1 MSKDFG
7 SEAADYAAAQD
18 RGNFSSGGFSSGDSG
33 QPYDPNTD
41 FQLMAR
47 QRRAAQLAN
56 ARSARA
62 EALAKQQRALT
73 QAFSGFNDDYY
84 DDLDSAYREFA
95 GSGLQSSYDDALR
108 GIYQGFKSQ
117 GLLTQGQLD
126 AAISG
131 LEAQKDA
138 ELGKIDKAAAAY
150 VQAQRDA
157 IDKKQ
162 KSLGEQLSA
171 MAGGASDADQV
182 NAQTNAIRNLNFA
195 FDAEKVGKPGKK
207 ESMEFF
213 QDFSKVGAGTVPNVA
228 PTTSNSGGLGS
239 ELVNIGRQDGAFTS
253 QGVQSPFQGRS
264 LKVIG

>member
-47 QRRAAQLAN
+47 QRRATELAN

-62 EALAKQQRALT
+62 TALAEQQKALA
-73 QAFSGFNDDYY
+73 QAFSGFTDDYY
-84 DDLDSAYREFA
+84 DDLDSAFREFA
-95 GSGLQSSYDDALR
+95 GAGLQSSYDDALR

-117 GLLTQGQLD
+117 GLLTQGQLNT
-126 AAISG
+126 AIAG

-138 ELGKIDKAAAAY
+138 ELGKIDKAATAY

-162 KSLGEQLSA
+162 KTLGEQLSA
-171 MAGGASDADQV
+171 MAGGASNIDQV
-182 NAQTNAIRNLNFA
+182 NAQTKAIRSLNFA
-195 FDAEKVGKPGKK
+195 GDAEKVGKPGKK
-207 ESMEFF
+207 ESMDYF
-213 QDFSKVGAGTVPNVA
+213 QDFTKVGAGVVPNVA
-228 PTTSNSGGLGS
+228 PTTSNTGGLGS
-239 ELVNIGRQDGAFTS
+239 ELVNIGREDGAFTS
-253 QGVQSPFQGRS
+253 QGVQSPFQGSS